1 MPQNA
6 YVLQVFS
13 NNVYKSMEHRVLAP
27 QRVERFSVAFF
38 YCPSYDAV
46 IQSYGKPTMYRKF
59 SFREYKQQ
67 IQKDVQAT
75 GDKVGVSR
83 FLLWTHTYM
92 HVRLTLATGR
102 WCIIELYNDI
112 KIWWAA
118 LRCAAGPQMRKTKK
132 QIITRLSLSLV
143 QVIWL
148 IFGKE
153 KGSMYYSLWYTD
165 ILWFF
170 KCQHHLKL
178 QQLLVCLFV
187 CGVDVFSPLYT
198 FFIIKLP
205 LIPFIQIPHYVI

>member
-13 NNVYKSMEHRVLAP
+13 NNVYKSMEHRVIAP

-102 WCIIELYNDI
+102 WWIIDPYNDN

-118 LRCAAGPQMRKTKK
+118 CAA
-132 QIITRLSLSLV
+132 
-143 QVIWL
+143 
-148 IFGKE
+148 
-153 KGSMYYSLWYTD
+153 
-165 ILWFF
+165 
-170 KCQHHLKL
+170 
-178 QQLLVCLFV
+178 LLVPRWERPR
-187 CGVDVFSPLYT
+187 S
-198 FFIIKLP
+198 KL
-205 LIPFIQIPHYVI
+205 